1 MLNAKDAAMDNC
13 KKAILEAK
21 ETAQKTD
28 AKIAELRQQV
38 WLLEIQTCYKFAANP
53 QEIAAEENRT
63 RHMSSYEAELAKA
76 EEQLKRKMEVNFRH
90 KGNLEVLMNEMTEK
104 QQDYEKL
111 RQSLNATYWS
121 KSSP

>member
-38 WLLEIQTCYKFAANP
+38 
-53 QEIAAEENRT
+53 
-63 RHMSSYEAELAKA
+63 
-76 EEQLKRKMEVNFRH
+76 
-90 KGNLEVLMNEMTEK
+90 
-104 QQDYEKL
+104 
-111 RQSLNATYWS
+111 
-121 KSSP
+121 